1 MKHGISTLARITGC
15 ATILLTAS
23 CRDTVNQDEPGGGDA
38 VLMETLQSRLV
49 EAFAAPEW
57 QGVWE
62 QVYRVMASDD
72 ELDLAWIKP
81 EAQAILTLLRA
92 QENLQPYADWFEQRY
107 EYLDAAYDVVEAC
120 APVAYARAPEPSDYA
135 TLLAPPRTKPPAPL
149 PPSVEQAIESALYGR
164 AEWDRRLAGRPLPPR
179 AEALKP
185 MLRRIFIEEG
195 VPPELI
201 WVAEVESTF
210 NPAARSPVGAVG
222 LFQFMPA
229 TAKVFHMRVSPVDQ
243 RLDPE
248 KNTRAAAQYLRQ
260 LYRRFGSW
268 PLALAAYNGG
278 QGRVA
283 RLLRT
288 HNGTTFND
296 IAAALPAETRM
307 YVPRVMALIALRE
320 NIDPDRLPS
329 VARSGTRPSTGTT
342 WALLSRS
349 SYQQLSR
356 HDQTVSYR

>member
-1 MKHGISTLARITGC
+1 MKPALSRLLRAFGPALLLLA
-15 ATILLTAS
+15 LS
-23 CRDTVNQDEPGGGDA
+23 CREAGSVDEAGGEADPVEA
-38 VLMETLQSRLV
+38 LRTRLV
-49 EAFAAPEW
+49 EEFATPEW
-57 QGVWE
+57 RGIWE
-62 QVYRVMASDD
+62 QVYRAMASEDT
-72 ELDLAWIKP
+72 LDRAWLKP
-81 EAQAILTLLRA
+81 EAAAILKLLRSR
-92 QENLQPYADWFEQRY
+92 EEWSPYADWFEPRCD
-107 EYLDAAYDVVEAC
+107 YLVAAADAVEAC
-120 APVAYARAPEPSDYA
+120 APAGYARAPIPPDYA
-135 TLLAPPRTKPPAPL
+135 ATVAPPRPEPPAPM
-149 PPSVEQAIESALYGR
+149 PPAAVAAMESVLYGR
-164 AEWDRRLAGRPLPPR
+164 AEWERRLAGRPVPPR
-179 AEALKP
+179 ATALKP
-185 MLRRIFIEEG
+185 VLRRIFLEEG

-229 TAKVFHMRVSPVDQ
+229 TAEAFGLRLAPADQ

-288 HNGTTFND
+288 HQGSTFND

-320 NIDPDRLPS
+320 NMNPDRLPS
-329 VARSGTRPSTGTT
+329 ATRNVAPPGSGLLLARVPPPSPGP
-342 WALLSRS
+342 
-349 SYQQLSR
+349 
-356 HDQTVSYR
+356 

>member
-1 MKHGISTLARITGC
+1 MNHTTGNLLRVSTI
-15 ATILLTAS
+15 ATLLLTAS
-23 CRDTVNQDEPGGGDA
+23 CRDTGSLDEPGGNTVPVEA
-38 VLMETLQSRLV
+38 LQSRLV
-49 EAFAAPEW
+49 EAFATPEW

-92 QENLQPYADWFEQRY
+92 QENLHPYADWFEQRY
-107 EYLDAAYDVVEAC
+107 EYLDAAYDAVEAC
-120 APVAYARAPEPSDYA
+120 APAAYARAPVPPDYA
-135 TLLAPPRTKPPAPL
+135 TLLAPHRTEPPAPL
-149 PPSVEQAIESALYGR
+149 PAGVEQAIESVLYGR

-185 MLRRIFIEEG
+185 ILRRIFIEEG

-229 TAKVFHMRVSPVDQ
+229 TAKVFGMKVTPVDQ

-288 HNGTTFND
+288 HEGTTFND

-320 NIDPDRLPS
+320 NIDPDQLPG
-329 VARSGTRPSTGTT
+329 VARFGPRTRPDPTL
-342 WALLSRS
+342 ALLAR
-349 SYQQLSR
+349 
-356 HDQTVSYR
+356 

>member
-1 MKHGISTLARITGC
+1 MMKYPTAKSMRISAVLMM
-15 ATILLTAS
+15 LLTAS
-23 CRDTVNQDEPGGGDA
+23 CRDAGRHVDLGDD
-38 VLMETLQSRLV
+38 VDPVETIRTSLV
-49 EAFAAPEW
+49 EEFATPEW
-57 QGVWE
+57 RGVWE
-62 QVYRVMASDD
+62 QVYRALASDNT
-72 ELDLAWIKP
+72 LDSAWLKP
-81 EAQAILTLLRA
+81 EAEAILTLLRA
-92 QENLQPYADWFEQRY
+92 REELNPYADWFEQKS
-107 EYLDAAYDVVEAC
+107 EYLYAAYDAVEAC
-120 APVAYARAPEPSDYA
+120 APADYVRAPVPPDYA
-135 TLLAPPRTKPPAPL
+135 ALLAPPRPEPPDPL
-149 PPSVEQAIESALYGR
+149 PPAVAEAIESALYGR
-164 AEWDRRLAGRPLPPR
+164 AEWDRRLAGRPLPAR
-179 AEALKP
+179 ASAMKP
-185 MLRRIFIEEG
+185 VLRRIFIEEG

-229 TAKVFHMRVSPVDQ
+229 TAKALGLRVTPVDQ

-248 KNTRAAAQYLRQ
+248 KNTRAAAKYLRQ

-288 HNGTTFND
+288 HESTTFND

-320 NIDPDRLPS
+320 NMNPDLLPS
-329 VARSGTRPSTGTT
+329 VTRKGGLPATGCALALTHPHRPSP
-342 WALLSRS
+342 R
-349 SYQQLSR
+349 Y
-356 HDQTVSYR
+356 